1 MTAVASYTVDRAAAA
16 TLREWLFDPAIEK
29 RGESYISKPLAEV
42 AAAIDSELHEQAE
55 SIEFGASTNVPTSGP
70 RHVTR
75 PVILMLVV

>member
-42 AAAIDSELHEQAE
+42 AAAIDSELHE
-55 SIEFGASTNVPTSGP
+55 
-70 RHVTR
+70 
-75 PVILMLVV
+75 